1 MGVLI
6 MTKLDY
12 WWAKFSFRFDTQKRM
27 AVSNKIASLLRNDF
41 TLMDALHRIEMI
53 ESQNGKKPDEAF
65 AIAMREI
72 QKNMEQGMSFSEATR
87 GWVPPDETLLLMSG
101 NMSSLVISLEN
112 VSRVVNGV
120 SRIKRAMTSAL
131 AYPMF
136 LLALTI
142 GIIVMV
148 GVYLVPPLTEAAGS
162 DIVWHGTARS
172 LIWASDFSNKYLYPF
187 LIGLGIVILLVW
199 ISLSTWTG
207 KLRTVFDNYPPWNIY
222 KLQTSVSWMMSLAA
236 MVSADVSVPDAMRLL
251 ADNSNRYLS
260 SILNETLHYISNGDN
275 LGTALA
281 ATGRNFPNEEII
293 GDLTVYSDMNDFDK
307 NIDKIANDYME
318 NAVRRMESLSGTMN
332 AAGMALV
339 SVVMGWVVL
348 GTFAMQEQITA
359 VLTG

>member
-1 MGVLI
+1 MSKIDLLYA
-6 MTKLDY
+6 KL
-12 WWAKFSFRFDTQKRM
+12 SVRFDTQKRM
-27 AVSNKIASLLRNDF
+27 AISSKIVSLLKNNF

-53 ESQNGKKPDEAF
+53 ESKNGKKPDEPF
-65 AIAMREI
+65 AICMREI
-72 QKNMEQGMSFSEATR
+72 QKDMERGMSFSEATR

-131 AYPMF
+131 AYPLF
-136 LLALTI
+136 LLVLTI

-162 DIVWHGTARS
+162 NIVWHGSARS

-187 LIGLGIVILLVW
+187 SIGLGVAILLIW
-199 ISLSTWTG
+199 ISLANWTG

-222 KLQTSVSWMMSLAA
+222 KLQISVSWMMSLAA

-251 ADNSNRYLS
+251 ADNSNRYLAN
-260 SILNETLHYISNGDN
+260 ILNEALHYISNGDN

-281 ATGRNFPNEEII
+281 QTGKKFPSEEII
-293 GDLTVYSDMNDFDK
+293 GDLTIYSDMNDFDK
-307 NIDKIANDYME
+307 NINKIANDYME
-318 NAVRRMESLSGTMN
+318 NAVRRMESLSSAMN

-359 VLTG
+359 VLTT